1 MVTKT
6 LRRGRKR
13 SVVEPIRELERI
25 KIVECGEPL
34 VSLRERCP
42 ELILTDEP
50 DRSGG
55 PRLFFVRERVAHML
69 REAQALLPSG
79 FRLKIWSAYRTL
91 EYQRRI
97 YREVYE
103 RFRAEHPEWPE
114 NILRRQ
120 VNRFVHPPDAKAPP
134 GHCTGGAVDLTIVGP
149 DGEELDMTSPYSAQ
163 IPERM
168 LTAETY
174 SPKISTQAR
183 RNREFLLK
191 IMTTVGFTNYA
202 GEWWHFSY
210 GDSGWAWRLGR
221 PVAIYGL
228 AEPTPE
234 ILRILKRAEDLPRAP
249 KS

>member
-1 MVTKT
+1 MAGKV
-6 LRRGRKR
+6 LRLRGKR
-13 SVVEPIRELERI
+13 SVVEPIRELSKI

-34 VSLRERCP
+34 VSLREVCP
-42 ELILTDEP
+42 KLVLTDEP

-55 PRLFFVRERVAHML
+55 PRLFFVREAVARML
-69 REAQALLPSG
+69 CEAQEMLPPG
-79 FRLKIWSAYRTL
+79 YRLKIWSAYRTL
-91 EYQRRI
+91 DYQRRI

-103 RFRAEHPEWPE
+103 RFRTEHPEWPE

-183 RNREFLLK
+183 KNREFLLK

-221 PVAIYGL
+221 KTAIYGL

-234 ILRILKRAEDLPRAP
+234 ILQILKQAKDGPETP
-249 KS
+249 KA

>member
-1 MVTKT
+1 MVIKT
-6 LRRGRKR
+6 LGRGRKR

-42 ELILTDEP
+42 KLVLTDEP
-50 DRSGG
+50 DRAGG
-55 PRLFFVRERVAHML
+55 PRLFFVRETVARML
-69 REAQALLPSG
+69 NEAQALLPKG

-91 EYQRRI
+91 EYQRHI
-97 YREVYE
+97 YQEVYE

-120 VNRFVHPPDAKAPP
+120 TNRFVHPPDAKAPP
-134 GHCTGGAVDLTIVGP
+134 GHCTGGAVDVTLVGP
-149 DGEELDMTSPYSAQ
+149 DGEELDMTSPYSAE

-174 SPKISTQAR
+174 SPKINPQAR
-183 RNREFLLK
+183 RNRELLLK

-228 AEPTPE
+228 APPTAE
-234 ILRILKRAEDLPRAP
+234 VQEVLRRARLLGASPQP
-249 KS
+249 